1 MQNQAIQRA
10 EQTFIRFPRAPEHSL
25 ESRFEID
32 WDLGALPQDK
42 FSQPLDTAPSLYRM
56 NFVIIKGNIRQNS
69 SKLREDKSWNV
80 PRS

>member
-1 MQNQAIQRA
+1 MSSTSILIQI
-10 EQTFIRFPRAPEHSL
+10 QTIHTERIWLFFFIFL
-25 ESRFEID
+25 EN
-32 WDLGALPQDK
+32 
-42 FSQPLDTAPSLYRM
+42 TAPSLYRM